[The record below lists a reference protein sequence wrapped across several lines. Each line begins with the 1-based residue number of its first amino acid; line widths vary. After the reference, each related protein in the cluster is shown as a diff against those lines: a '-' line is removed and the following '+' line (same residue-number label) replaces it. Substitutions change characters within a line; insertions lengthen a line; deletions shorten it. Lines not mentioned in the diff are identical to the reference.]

1 METVINNSKELRYA
15 LLQATRYD
23 VDHARDCYNFV
34 QGPAKETTT
43 NGRPDGIYFVLNTPD
58 GKVAKEY
65 RTQLTEQQKEQC
77 IGIGVQRAG
86 VSFCVSLHEHDE
98 VVLLPDDVE
107 AKKRARYLDRE
118 CDALHDFDSE
128 ANTRQLIEDN
138 AALGEI
144 VGDGWNIPA
153 LGVLVEMCYLRN
165 EINQALEIVGG
176 NQLKDTWYWSST
188 EYSQG
193 NAWNVHFSSGNVYYN
208 FKYNGY
214 AVRAVAA
221 F

>member
-1 METVINNSKELRYA
+1 METVINSSKELRYA

-23 VDHARDCYNFV
+23 VDHARNCYNFV
-34 QGPAKETTT
+34 QGPDKETAK
-43 NGRPDGIYFVLNTPD
+43 NGRPDGIYFVLKTPD

-65 RTQLTEQQKEQC
+65 HTQLTEQQKEQC

-86 VSFCVSLHEHDE
+86 VRFCVSLYEHNE
-98 VVLLPDDVE
+98 VVLLPDDVQ

-128 ANTRQLIEDN
+128 TNTRQLIEDN

-144 VGDGWNIPA
+144 IGAGWNIPA

-176 NQLKDTWYWSST
+176 SQLKDTWYWSST
-188 EYSQG
+188 EYSQ
-193 NAWNVHFSSGNVYYN
+193 NLAWIVNFSNGGVNSNG
-208 FKYNGY
+208 KYFGY